1 MPSVKFHVGLLDPDI
16 QLWESET
23 INGMNMGGCL
33 SVRFQEGKLPVIKV
47 GEDKT
52 IFKTYAMNHSSWEL
66 DKMKQLTKE
75 TDGKG
80 NMKLD
85 LVC

>member
-1 MPSVKFHVGLLDPDI
+1 M
-16 QLWESET
+16 
-23 INGMNMGGCL
+23 
-33 SVRFQEGKLPVIKV
+33 RFQEGKLPVIKV

-85 LVC
+85 LVCEIPGLGGNEITKEQWKSLGRRDQTRTSMRI